1 MIAVNKLKGKI
12 AEQGMNMTTFAKSI
26 DLDYSSLYRRLE
38 GQVSFTVSDVE
49 KITKLLHLENED
61 IVNIFFA
68 KEIA

>member
-49 KITKLLHLENED
+49 KITKVLHLENED

-68 KEIA
+68 KGIA

>member
-1 MIAVNKLKGKI
+1 MIAINKLKGKI

-26 DLDYSSLYRRLE
+26 ALDYSSLYRRLE

-49 KITKLLHLENED
+49 KITKVLHLENED
-61 IVNIFFA
+61 IVSIFFA

>member
-1 MIAVNKLKGKI
+1 MIAVNKLRGKI
-12 AEQGMNMTTFAKSI
+12 AEQGMNLTTFAKSI

-49 KITKLLHLENED
+49 KITKVLHLENED
-61 IVNIFFA
+61 IVSIFFA

>member
-1 MIAVNKLKGKI
+1 MIAINKLKGKI

-49 KITKLLHLENED
+49 KITKVLHLENED
-61 IVNIFFA
+61 IMNIFFA

>member
-49 KITKLLHLENED
+49 KITKVLHLENED

>member
-1 MIAVNKLKGKI
+1 MLAVNKLKGKV
-12 AEQGMNMTTFAKSI
+12 AEHGMTMTAFAKKI

-38 GQVSFTVSDVE
+38 GHVSFTVSDVE
-49 KITKLLHLENED
+49 KITKVLHLENED

>member
-1 MIAVNKLKGKI
+1 MIAINKLKGKI

-49 KITKLLHLENED
+49 KITKVLHLENED
-61 IVNIFFA
+61 IVSIFFA

>member
-49 KITKLLHLENED
+49 KITKVLHLENED

-68 KEIA
+68 K

>member
-1 MIAVNKLKGKI
+1 MIAINKLKGKI

-49 KITKLLHLENED
+49 KIKKVLHLENED
-61 IVNIFFA
+61 IMNIFFA

>member
-49 KITKLLHLENED
+49 KIAKVLHLENED
-61 IVNIFFA
+61 IVSIFFA

>member
-38 GQVSFTVSDVE
+38 GQVSFTVSDVK
-49 KITKLLHLENED
+49 KITKVLHLENED

-68 KEIA
+68 REIA

>member
-1 MIAVNKLKGKI
+1 MIAINKLKGKI

-38 GQVSFTVSDVE
+38 GQASFTVSDIE
-49 KITKLLHLENED
+49 KITKVLHLENED
-61 IVNIFFA
+61 IVSIFFA

>member
-49 KITKLLHLENED
+49 KITKVLHLENED
-61 IVNIFFA
+61 IVSIFFA

>member
-26 DLDYSSLYRRLE
+26 DLDYSSLYRRFE

-49 KITKLLHLENED
+49 KITKVLHLENED